1 MYSKGSFFRAI
12 VEECKEKFG
21 EGFNKTYREMTFAE
35 FYREVER
42 YMEELMLI
50 EIGADHVKIRP
61 AAGKIYGKYPE
72 DFLKNGG
79 RDE

>member
-1 MYSKGSFFRAI
+1 MFVIIALVEQGDNFLKFFQRP
-12 VEECKEKFG
+12 
-21 EGFNKTYREMTFAE
+21 
-35 FYREVER
+35 EVN
-42 YMEELMLI
+42 LI